1 MSRVRRVLVPLS
13 VTTALLLSGLQVQA
27 FAVPAKPPKPSAA
40 ADLQGWRSQSNQPNP
55 ELNSVL
61 PAGVASN
68 EQAPSPVK
76 RDGRR
81 VKELTAR
88 RTPTSKV
95 FQLAD
100 GRTEAELSSEPVNFQ
115 AADGTLQ
122 PIDTTVKASRAAGF
136 GLANET
142 NSFRSFFGNRADQ
155 LVRFDLDGRGL
166 TLGAPDGSKALS
178 PKVSGD
184 TVTYPDVFGDAD
196 LVYQVG
202 PDQLKES
209 IVLASAPADPT
220 YRFSLKLAGVKA
232 AQQPDGSIVFSPQSG
247 VGRPLFTMPRPFM
260 TDARDDAASPYGKAF
275 SDKVTQTVTQ
285 RGANID
291 ITVRADAGWLN
302 SADRQFPVVIDPTI
316 AVEPAPDQAQD
327 AMVDSGAP
335 TTNYGGITG
344 LYAGT
349 TASAKRRSL
358 LKFDISSVPPGTTV
372 DSAQLKLYF
381 DQSFET
387 NANAVQLEARLGA
400 SAWTESTVNWNS
412 TVNTTL
418 GSLSYNM
425 AYVDDSHTTKTSMVG
440 AWLSGTSALADG
452 GGYKYQND
460 AATGSSFTWMPDV
473 TETGSYDVYA
483 GYLQGADRATNTPY
497 SVLHGGGT
505 SNYTVDQT
513 QGTGNVLK
521 ALGSLPFNV
530 GGGYRITMGDVA
542 GKVTTADTMRL
553 IKRAYDTKDAGESSV
568 WHAFSVRN
576 AVQYWLDGNPN
587 NGLVVK
593 ATDETLGRGGPVYQ
607 ASEYAYNGSDV
618 HRHANRPKLVITY
631 GRPGVTLSTP
641 TTIAATGATLNWSA
655 YADPSTST
663 ADDIVEYQVHRS
675 IFQNFTPTADT
686 LVAPVATGTTTFV
699 DTSAEPTPA
708 DDTSDEGDG
717 YYYQVAVKTK
727 DGGLTPSATQL
738 ARLPKAGQVVK
749 YFQNATDST
758 LSSVQFATN
767 LDKIEG
773 KAWLEV
779 GNNATYGK
787 TRAVVNFGTVSSS
800 IPAGSTILD
809 AKLGLWK
816 AHYEGG
822 AAQLN
827 AHALNQTF
835 TESSTTWQKI
845 NSTTAWTTAGGSFG
859 ASLDYVPSANM
870 GPDPTWHWWQAKTA
884 VQNWVNTPG
893 SEHGF
898 LVKQA
903 TETTTGHGLFL
914 SAEAAEP
921 LLRPLLKVT
930 YLTKTPESAYHAPK
944 TPQRQQP
951 AAQYPVDVTVTNT
964 QAFALKSSDYALS
977 YHWTLPDGTEVTSAA
992 NRLDTALPADL
1003 APGAA
1008 VKVSAQVKS
1017 PVAGDPSNKR
1027 EDFVLEWDLR
1037 NKVTGAW
1044 LSKTTGGV
1052 GTLDQN
1058 AAVEDPTSD
1067 QLGLEKFYQ
1076 YAGKNTGAGSS
1087 AMVNL
1092 ATGNVAFGYNALSN
1106 PSRGAS
1112 TFVRMTYNSLD
1123 TSASSMGFGWS
1134 LSTSTLN
1141 RLGSALDFHPRGQ
1154 KWPTDITLTDGD
1166 GTSHTFALN
1175 KHGTTDETK
1184 WDYDHPKGVHLYLQ
1198 KVADPPDNKTSVNR
1212 AWVLTRPDRTQFFFD
1227 DQGFQSVIKDKNG
1240 NETRFTYEERKS
1252 ANKPVKFLDYITD
1265 AAGRRTLT
1273 LDYFEKGQAYSYIN
1287 DAGVKAAATNLTNP
1301 KIIDQVESITDISGR
1316 KVTFTYS
1323 DKGLM
1328 AEMVDG
1334 AGTTAAKTFKFV
1346 YDATNTNKNTKLVR
1360 ITDPRG
1366 KSTNLSY
1373 FEATTD
1379 PKDKWKLEKLTDR
1392 LGKTTTFGYVPAAG
1406 STVETTVTDATPRAT
1421 KYVTDS
1427 FGRPVQTTN
1436 AKNETTKLSWD
1447 DDHNVTQ
1454 LEEANGARSTWTYD
1468 PKTGF
1473 PLTIKDAEANAN
1485 GTPGTVLSYNV
1496 GGNGFYGELI
1506 RKVSPEGR
1514 TWTFGYDPLGNLTSV
1529 TDPKGNATATAD
1541 DYVTKYTYDPLGQL
1555 KTSTDANNNTTT
1567 YSLYHD
1573 TGYPTKITDPL
1584 TKSTDFTYDVRG
1596 NVLTVTDAKI
1606 KTSTYTYDL
1615 FGRPLTSK
1623 VPKDQQANLYIT
1635 TPAPLYDAN
1644 DNVTQATAPN
1654 GAISTN
1660 AYDDADQLISSK
1672 APKDLTTDP
1681 DRETKYEY
1689 DVVGNL
1695 LRQTEPKGSLTPDT
1709 TDFVTSYSYDP
1720 VYQLLSVTNAQNDK
1734 ISYSYDNVGNVV
1746 TVVDPRKS
1754 KSTDPD
1760 DFTSKS
1766 TYDKAHRPKTATDAL
1781 GKSTSTEYDR
1791 DGNVISTT
1799 DADGNKTLVTLDERG
1814 KAIQVKA
1821 PHTKDASGNVVY
1833 RTTQVE
1839 YDQVG
1844 NQTKVI
1850 SPRGVETTDDPDDF
1864 AQVTV
1869 YDALNRPKEKVSPYD
1884 KDDAR
1889 YNTPDKTVM
1898 TYDEI
1903 GNVTKVSAPASEGQ
1917 TVRND
1922 TSYSYFD
1929 NGWVKSST
1937 DPWDIAATYGYNDL
1951 GQQTARTLTSAG
1963 GSSSRTMAWNFF
1975 PDGKLKSRSDDGVPV
1990 GLDVSLVDNSDT
2002 GDVDVAGT
2010 WALSSSGT
2018 GFQGTNYR
2026 THAAATGSTDKYT
2039 WKLNVPADGKYTV
2052 YVRYP
2057 AVAGAS
2063 TAAPYSVST
2072 GGAPVSKSVNQT
2084 TGAGTWVGL
2093 GQYTFAEETTGS
2105 VSLAP
2110 ATTGTVAADAVK
2122 VVRDNTGEADAEKKD
2137 FTYTYDTN
2145 GNLLQITDTQ
2155 PGAKVSD
2162 YLVSYSGLNQVAK
2175 VEEKKGTALL
2185 KTTTYTYNEN
2195 GAPVTRSFDDAA
2207 NKDDQFS
2214 SYTYDVRDLVDEV
2227 KNGKSST
2234 DTAPKIAG
2242 YTHTARGETDV
2253 ETKANG
2259 NTVDSDYYLDGL
2271 VSSQIEKK
2279 SNGTLVSQHAM
2290 EYSPNGDRIKDT
2302 AKVQNADNHA
2312 AYLENVFAYT
2322 FDPLDRIAKVEKKDA
2337 AGATVLST
2345 ESYTHD
2351 PAGNVVAQT
2360 VAGQSTSYSYDRNRL
2375 LTATTGGSTASY
2387 TYDPFGR
2394 LSQVSAGGK
2403 VIERNTYDGY
2413 DRIIKHR
2420 QLQDDGTT
2428 KTTDTSFDALDRTSS
2443 KVEGTKT
2450 TNYSYL
2456 GLSGEVLSEEVAGQ
2470 VTASYQYS
2478 PWGSRLSQVKFKT
2491 DGTTEDSYYGYNPH
2505 SDVETLTSEG
2515 GDTRSTYG
2523 YTAYGKNDDD
2533 RFTGADKP
2541 EAQNPGKEPYNVY
2554 RFNAKRWDQ
2563 SSESYDMGFRDYS
2576 PGLNRFLTRDAYT
2589 GATADLNLGT
2599 DPWTSNRYAFA
2610 GGNPITGVEIDGHYA
2625 IEKASDRFEPH
2636 ETPTITSPTTTGGST
2651 TPVPNNVGQEINQS
2665 MGLPAGASPQQQAI
2679 MMAQMGINPTI
2690 VGFKLGAEEADR
2702 AGVDEAIE
2710 LFADLSGTTDAADC
2724 AYEHDARAC
2733 GMTGMMLFPFGKLGK
2748 LAKALQA
2755 LKYADEAA
2763 GAHRLIGANRA
2774 HIDPRKLTEYA
2785 LNPNHPVGGNK
2796 ARVFESALGFNRS
2809 NADDLMAQLR
2819 QGVME
2824 NTPIPGNVDK
2834 WGTRFTVDIPVT
2846 GPAGSGVVRTG
2857 WIYTPGSTTPSL
2869 NTLMVR

>member
-13 VTTALLLSGLQVQA
+13 VTVALLASGLQTQA
-27 FAVPAKPPKPSAA
+27 FASSSAA
-40 ADLQGWRSQSNQPNP
+40 GSIAELKGWQSQSAEPEP
-55 ELNSVL
+55 ELNQVL
-61 PAGVASN
+61 PAGVARN
-68 EQAPSPVK
+68 EKPPAFVK
-76 RDGRR
+76 RDDRR
-81 VKELTAR
+81 VKELAGR
-88 RTPTSKV
+88 RTPTGKV

-100 GRTEAELSSEPVNFQ
+100 GRTQSELSSEPVHFQ
-115 AADGTLQ
+115 APDGTLQ
-122 PIDTTVKASRAAGF
+122 PIDTSVKAGKTKDAAF
-136 GLANET
+136 VNAT
-142 NSFRSFFGNRADQ
+142 NSFRSTFGTRADE
-155 LVRFDLDGRGL
+155 LVTFDLGGQGL
-166 TLGAPDGSKALS
+166 TLGTAATKALA
-178 PKVSGD
+178 PTAAGD

-209 IVLASAPADPT
+209 IVLESAPADPT

-232 AQQPDGSIVFSPQSG
+232 VEQSDGSIAFHPRSG

-275 SDKVTQTVTQ
+275 SDNVTQTVTQ
-285 RGANID
+285 RGADID
-291 ITVRADAGWLN
+291 ITVRADAEWLN
-302 SADRQFPVVIDPTI
+302 SADRQYPVVIDPTI

-349 TASAKRRSL
+349 TAAAKRRSL
-358 LKFDISSVPPGTTV
+358 LKFDISSIPAGATV
-372 DSAQLKLYF
+372 DAAQLKLYF

-387 NANAVQLEARLGA
+387 NANAVQLEARQAA

-418 GSLSYNM
+418 GSLAYNM
-425 AYVDDSHTTKTSMVG
+425 SYVDDSHTHNTSMVG
-440 AWLSGTSALADG
+440 AWLPGTSAVADG

-460 AATGSSFTWMPDV
+460 AATGSTFTWMPDI
-473 TETGSYDVYA
+473 TETGYYDVSA
-483 GYLQGADRATNTPY
+483 GYIQGADRATNTPY

-505 SNYTVDQT
+505 ANYTVNQT
-513 QGTGNVLK
+513 LGTGNVLK

-553 IKRAYDTKDAGESSV
+553 IKRAYDTKDANESSV
-568 WHAFSVRN
+568 WHTFSVRSML
-576 AVQYWLDGNPN
+576 QSWLGGSPN
-587 NGLVVK
+587 NGMIVK

-618 HRHANRPKLVITY
+618 HRHANRPKLIVTY
-631 GRPGVTLSTP
+631 GRPGVVVSTP

-675 IFQNFTPTADT
+675 IFQNFNPTADT

-708 DDTSDEGDG
+708 ADTSDEGDG
-717 YYYQVAVKTK
+717 YYYMVAVKTK

-749 YFQNATDST
+749 YFQAAADST
-758 LSSVQFATN
+758 LSSVQYATN
-767 LDKIEG
+767 LDKVEG

-787 TRAVVNFGTVSSS
+787 TRAVVNFGTVTGS
-800 IPAGSTILD
+800 IPAGSTVLD

-822 AAQLN
+822 AAQVN
-827 AHALNQTF
+827 AHALSKTF
-835 TESSTTWQKI
+835 VEAATTWQKA
-845 NSTTAWTTAGGSFG
+845 NSTTSWTTAGGDFG
-859 ASLDYVPSANM
+859 AALDYVPAGNI
-870 GPDPTWHWWQAKTA
+870 GVPDPTWHWWQAKTA
-884 VQNWVNTPG
+884 VQGWVNTPAT
-893 SEHGF
+893 EHGF
-898 LVKQA
+898 LLKQS
-903 TETTTGHGLFL
+903 TETVTGHGLFL

-930 YLTKTPESAYHAPK
+930 YLSKTPENAYHAPK
-944 TPQRQQP
+944 TPQRQTP
-951 AAQYPVDVTVTNT
+951 AAQYPVDVTITNT
-964 QAFALKSSDYALS
+964 QAFALKTSDYALS

-1017 PVAGDPSNKR
+1017 PVAADPSNKR
-1027 EDFVLEWDLR
+1027 EDFVLQWDLR

-1052 GTLDQN
+1052 GTLNQN

-1123 TSASSMGFGWS
+1123 TSASSMGYGWS

-1141 RLGSALDFHPRGQ
+1141 RLGTALDFHPRGQ
-1154 KWPTDITLTDGD
+1154 KWPTTITLTDGD

-1175 KHGTTDETK
+1175 KHGTTDETM

-1198 KVADPPDNKTSVNR
+1198 KIADPPDNKTSVNR
-1212 AWVLTRPDRTQFFFD
+1212 AWMLTRPDRTQFFFD
-1227 DQGFQSVIKDKNG
+1227 DQGFQSVIRDKNG
-1240 NETRFTYEERKS
+1240 NETLFTYEERKS

-1265 AAGRRTLT
+1265 DAGRRTLT

-1287 DAGVKAAATNLTNP
+1287 DAGVKTAATNLTNP

-1334 AGTTAAKTFKFV
+1334 AGSTAAKTFKFV

-1360 ITDPRG
+1360 VTDPRG
-1366 KSTNLSY
+1366 KATNLSY

-1392 LGKTTTFGYVPAAG
+1392 LGKTTTFGYVPGTG
-1406 STVETTVTDATPRAT
+1406 SVETTVTDATPRTT

-1436 AKNETTKLSWD
+1436 AKNETTLLSWD
-1447 DDHNVTQ
+1447 TDHNVTQ
-1454 LEEANGARSTWTYD
+1454 VEEPNGARSTWTYD

-1485 GTPGTVLSYNV
+1485 GTPATVLSYNV

-1541 DYVTKYTYDPLGQL
+1541 DYTTKYAYDTLGQL

-1567 YSLYHD
+1567 YSVYHD
-1573 TGYPTKITDPL
+1573 TGYPTRITDAL
-1584 TKSTDFTYDVRG
+1584 TKSSDFTYDVRG
-1596 NVLTVTDAKI
+1596 NVLAVTDARL
-1606 KTSTYTYDL
+1606 KTSTYTYDV

-1623 VPKDQQANLYIT
+1623 VPKDQSANLFVN
-1635 TPAPLYDAN
+1635 TPAPVYDPN
-1644 DNVTQATAPN
+1644 DNVVQATAPN
-1654 GAISTN
+1654 GAVSTN

-1672 APKDLTTDP
+1672 APKDLATDP

-1695 LRQTEPKGSLTPDT
+1695 LKQTEPKGVLTPET

-1720 VYQLLSVTNAQNDK
+1720 VYQLLSVTNADSDK
-1734 ISYSYDNVGNVV
+1734 ISYEYDNVGNVV

-1754 KSTDPD
+1754 KTTDPA
-1760 DFTSKS
+1760 DFTSKT
-1766 TYDKAHRPKTATDAL
+1766 TYDKAHRPRTATDAA

-1791 DGNVISTT
+1791 DGNVISST
-1799 DADGNKTLVTLDERG
+1799 DADGNKTLLTLDERG
-1814 KAIQVKA
+1814 KTVQAKV
-1821 PHTKDASGNVVY
+1821 PHSKDGAGTVLY

-1850 SPRGVETTDDPDDF
+1850 TPRGVETADDPDDF

-1869 YDALNRPKEKVSPYD
+1869 YDALNRPKEKVAPYD

-1917 TVRND
+1917 AVRND

-1937 DPWDIAATYGYNDL
+1937 DPWDIVATYGYNDL

-1963 GSSSRTMAWNFF
+1963 GSSSRTMSWDFF
-1975 PDGKLKSRSDDGVPV
+1975 PDGKLKSRADDGVPV
-1990 GLDVSLVDNSDT
+1990 GLHVSLVDNSDT

-2010 WALSSSGT
+2010 WATSSAGT
-2018 GFQGTNYR
+2018 GFQGTSYR
-2026 THAAATGSTDKYT
+2026 THAAATGSTDKHT

-2057 AVAGAS
+2057 SVTGAS

-2072 GGAPVSKSVNQT
+2072 GGAPVSKPVNQT
-2084 TGAGTWVGL
+2084 TGAGTWVSL
-2093 GQYTFAEETTGS
+2093 GEFTFAEATTGS

-2110 ATTGTVAADAVK
+2110 ATTGTVSADAVK

-2145 GNLLQITDTQ
+2145 GNLLKITDTQ

-2162 YLVSYSGLNQVAK
+2162 YLVSYNGLNQVAK

-2195 GAPVTRSFDDAA
+2195 GAPVTRTFDDAA

-2214 SYTYDVRDLVDEV
+2214 SYTYDARDLVDQV
-2227 KNGKSST
+2227 KNGKSAT
-2234 DTAPKIAG
+2234 DTSPKIAG
-2242 YTHTARGETDV
+2242 YTYTARGETDV

-2259 NTVDSDYYLDGL
+2259 NTVDFGYYLDGL

-2290 EYSPNGDRIKDT
+2290 EYSANGHRIKDT
-2302 AKVQNADNHA
+2302 AKIQNADNHS

-2322 FDPLDRIAKVEKKDA
+2322 FDPLDRVAKVEKKDA
-2337 AGATVLST
+2337 AGATVQST
-2345 ESYTHD
+2345 ETYTHD
-2351 PAGNVVAQT
+2351 PASNVVAQT
-2360 VAGQSTSYSYDRNRL
+2360 VKGVSTSYSYDRNRL
-2375 LTATTGGSTASY
+2375 LTSTTDGTTASY

-2394 LSQVSAGGK
+2394 LSQVSSAGK

-2420 QLQDDGTT
+2420 QLESDGTT
-2428 KTTDTSFDALDRTSS
+2428 KTTDTSYDALDRTSS

-2450 TNYSYL
+2450 TSYSYL
-2456 GLSGEVLSEEVAGQ
+2456 GLSGEVLSEEVAGEI
-2470 VTASYQYS
+2470 TASYQYS
-2478 PWGSRLSQVKFKT
+2478 PWGSRLSQVKFKP
-2491 DGTTEDSYYGYNPH
+2491 DGTSEDSYYGYNPH
-2505 SDVETLTSEG
+2505 TDVETLTSDA

-2523 YTAYGKNDDD
+2523 YTAYGSNDEE
-2533 RFTGADKP
+2533 RFTGVDKP

-2576 PGLNRFLTRDAYT
+2576 PGLNRFLSRDSYN
-2589 GATADLNLGT
+2589 GALADMSLGL
-2599 DPWTSNRYAFA
+2599 DLWTSNRYAFA
-2610 GGNPITGVEIDGHYA
+2610 GGNPISGIEFDGHCPMAEEGGCDTGAGYDGPIQSSQPPVDDGQVDRTVPPEIDPSTTGYA
-2625 IEKASDRFEPH
+2625 KDPERPYGAEKVPWWTRITGSKEFSELEKAKLVSQGLHLRGLEDAARMLDHWISNTGDHYELDVSRMLTDLPGFKQQVDADVKRLKGNA
-2636 ETPTITSPTTTGGST
+2636 TFTTGWRTARTGSADANWFLALNGFQYRVTGST
-2651 TPVPNNVGQEINQS
+2651 VGSGTGSKTEYWVQVYKRYNWGTETEPRDDVYWPKKS
-2665 MGLPAGASPQQQAI
+2665 LPAI
-2679 MMAQMGINPTI
+2679 
-2690 VGFKLGAEEADR
+2690 
-2702 AGVDEAIE
+2702 
-2710 LFADLSGTTDAADC
+2710 
-2724 AYEHDARAC
+2724 H
-2733 GMTGMMLFPFGKLGK
+2733 
-2748 LAKALQA
+2748 
-2755 LKYADEAA
+2755 
-2763 GAHRLIGANRA
+2763 
-2774 HIDPRKLTEYA
+2774 
-2785 LNPNHPVGGNK
+2785 
-2796 ARVFESALGFNRS
+2796 
-2809 NADDLMAQLR
+2809 LR
-2819 QGVME
+2819 QA
-2824 NTPIPGNVDK
+2824 D
-2834 WGTRFTVDIPVT
+2834 WARLHTVGLARDYDT
-2846 GPAGSGVVRTG
+2846 SGSAFFGG
-2857 WIYTPGSTTPSL
+2857 
-2869 NTLMVR
+2869 

>member
-1 MSRVRRVLVPLS
+1 MSRSRRVL
-13 VTTALLLSGLQVQA
+13 TALCVA
-27 FAVPAKPPKPSAA
+27 FALITPNLPMQASARPARLAA
-40 ADLQGWRSQSNQPNP
+40 AAQAAEVKGWRSQSAQPDP
-55 ELNSVL
+55 ELNAVL
-61 PAGVASN
+61 PAGVARN
-68 EQAPSPVK
+68 EQQPTPVK

-81 VKELTAR
+81 VKELAED

-100 GRTEAELSSEPVNFQ
+100 GRREAELSSEPVHFR
-115 AADGTLQ
+115 ASDGSLQ
-122 PIDTTVKASRAAGF
+122 PIDTTVRSSRAAGF

-142 NSFRSFFGNRADQ
+142 NSFRSYYGNRPDQ
-155 LVRFDLDGRGL
+155 LVRFELDGRAV
-166 TLGAPDGSKALS
+166 TLGTPGTKPLTPTS
-178 PKVSGD
+178 SGD

-209 IVLASAPADPT
+209 IVLESAPADPT
-220 YRFSLKLAGVKA
+220 YHFTLKLSGVKA
-232 AQQPDGSIVFSPQSG
+232 EQQPDGSIAFYRQSG
-247 VGRPLFTMPRPFM
+247 IGGPLFTMPRPFM
-260 TDARDDAASPYGKAF
+260 TDARDDASSPYGKGY
-275 SDKVTQTVTQ
+275 SDQVTQTVTQ
-285 RGANID
+285 HGANID
-291 ITVRADAGWLN
+291 ITVRADAAWLN
-302 SADRQFPVVIDPTI
+302 SSERQYPVVIDPTI
-316 AVEPAPDQAQD
+316 AIEPAPDQAQD
-327 AMVDSGAP
+327 AMVDSGLP

-349 TASAKRRSL
+349 TATAKRRSL
-358 LKFDISSVPPGTTV
+358 LKFDLSSVPAGTKI
-372 DSAQLKLYF
+372 DAAQLKLYF
-381 DQSFET
+381 DQSFQT
-387 NANAVQLEARLGA
+387 NANAVKLEARQVDA
-400 SAWTESTVNWNS
+400 SWSESTVNWNS
-412 TVNTTL
+412 SVNATL
-418 GSLSYNM
+418 GGLGYNL
-425 AYVDDSHTTKTSMVG
+425 AYVDDSYTDSISMAG
-440 AWLSGTSALADG
+440 AWLSGTSSAADG
-452 GGYKYQND
+452 GGYRYQND
-460 AATGSSFTWMPDV
+460 AATGSTFSWWPDI
-473 TETGSYDVYA
+473 TETGDYA
-483 GYLQGADRATNTPY
+483 VSAKYIQGADRATATTYAVVHDGDPSYY
-497 SVLHGGGT
+497 SVNQTAGTGGVYAPLGTHSFTAGGT
-505 SNYTVDQT
+505 
-513 QGTGNVLK
+513 
-521 ALGSLPFNV
+521 
-530 GGGYRITMGDVA
+530 YRVSMADSA
-542 GKVTTADTMRL
+542 GKVTTADSARL
-553 IKRAYDTKDAGESSV
+553 VKYAYDTKDAEQSSV
-568 WHAFSVRN
+568 WHTFSIRSM
-576 AVQYWLDGNPN
+576 VQNWLNGSAN
-587 NGLVVK
+587 NGVMIK

-607 ASEYAYNGSDV
+607 ASEYAYNGSDL

-631 GRPGVTLSTP
+631 GRPGVTLATP

-686 LVAPVATGTTTFV
+686 LVAPVATGTTTYV

-749 YFQNATDST
+749 YFQNSADST
-758 LSSVQFATN
+758 LSSVQYATN

-773 KAWLEV
+773 HAWLEV
-779 GNNATYGK
+779 GNNSTYGK
-787 TRAVVNFGTVSSS
+787 TRAVVAFGNVSSS

-827 AHALNQTF
+827 AHALTRGF
-835 TESSTTWQKI
+835 TEASTTWQKAD
-845 NSTTAWTTAGGSFG
+845 SATAWTMAGGDFG
-859 ASLDYVPSANM
+859 ASLDYVPAGNV
-870 GPDPTWHWWQAKTA
+870 GVPDPTWHWWQAKTA

-893 SEHGF
+893 TERGF

-903 TETTTGHGLFL
+903 TETTTGHALFL

-944 TPQRQQP
+944 TPQRQEP

-1008 VKVSAQVKS
+1008 VKLSAQVKS

-1044 LSKTTGGV
+1044 LSTTAGGV
-1052 GTLDQN
+1052 GTLNQN

-1123 TSASSMGFGWS
+1123 TSASSMGYGWS

-1154 KWPTDITLTDGD
+1154 KWPTDVTLTDGD

-1198 KVADPPDNKTSVNR
+1198 KVSDPPDNKTSVNR

-1227 DQGFQSVIKDKNG
+1227 DQGFQSVIRDKNG
-1240 NETRFTYEERKS
+1240 NETLFTYEERKS

-1265 AAGRRTLT
+1265 AAGRRTLA

-1287 DAGVKAAATNLTNP
+1287 DAGVKTAATNLTNP

-1334 AGTTAAKTFKFV
+1334 AGSTAAKTFKFV

-1373 FEATTD
+1373 FAATTD

-1406 STVETTVTDATPRAT
+1406 STVETTVTDAMPRAT

-1436 AKNETTKLSWD
+1436 AKDETTKLSWD

-1454 LEEANGARSTWTYD
+1454 LEEPNGAKSTWTYD

-1485 GTPGTVLSYNV
+1485 GTPATVLSYNV

-1573 TGYPTKITDPL
+1573 TGYPTKITDAL

-1623 VPKDQQANLYIT
+1623 VPKDQQANLFIN
-1635 TPAPLYDAN
+1635 TPAPVYDAN
-1644 DNVTQATAPN
+1644 DNVIQATAPN
-1654 GAISTN
+1654 GAVSSN

-1695 LRQTEPKGSLTPDT
+1695 IKQTEPKGSLTPDT

-1754 KSTDPD
+1754 KSTDPE

-1791 DGNVISTT
+1791 DGNVVSTT

-1850 SPRGVETTDDPDDF
+1850 TPRGVETTDDPDDF

-2010 WALSSSGT
+2010 WVLSSTGT

-2026 THAAATGSTDKYT
+2026 THAAATGSTDKHT

-2057 AVAGAS
+2057 AVTGAS
-2063 TAAPYSVST
+2063 TAAPYAVST
-2072 GGAPVSKSVNQT
+2072 GGAPVSKPVNQT
-2084 TGAGTWVGL
+2084 TAAGTWVSL
-2093 GQYTFAEETTGS
+2093 GQYTFAEATTGS

-2122 VVRDNTGEADAEKKD
+2122 VVRDNTGETDAEKKD
-2137 FTYTYDTN
+2137 FTYTYDTS

-2162 YLVSYSGLNQVAK
+2162 YLVSYDGLNQVAK

-2185 KTTTYTYNEN
+2185 KTSTYTYNEN

-2207 NKDDQFS
+2207 DKDDQFS
-2214 SYTYDVRDLVDEV
+2214 SYSYDARDLVEQV
-2227 KNGKSST
+2227 KNGKSAADAS
-2234 DTAPKIAG
+2234 PKISG
-2242 YTHTARGETDV
+2242 YTYTSRGETDV

-2259 NTVDSDYYLDGL
+2259 NTVDSDYFLDGL
-2271 VSSQIEKK
+2271 VASQIEKK

-2290 EYSPNGDRIKDT
+2290 EYSPNGDRIEDT
-2302 AKVQNADNHA
+2302 AKVQNADDHA

-2322 FDPLDRIAKVEKKDA
+2322 FDPLDRIAKVEKKDS
-2337 AGATVLST
+2337 AGTTVLST

-2428 KTTDTSFDALDRTSS
+2428 KTTDTTFDALDRTSS

-2456 GLSGEVLSEEVAGQ
+2456 GLSGEVLSEEVAGEL
-2470 VTASYQYS
+2470 TASYQYS
-2478 PWGSRLSQVKFKT
+2478 PWGSRLSQVKFKA
-2491 DGTTEDSYYGYNPH
+2491 DGTSEDSYYGYNPH
-2505 SDVETLTSEG
+2505 SDVETLTSDA

-2533 RFTGADKP
+2533 RLTGVDKP
-2541 EAQNPGKEPYNVY
+2541 EAQNPGKDPYNVY

-2576 PGLNRFLTRDAYT
+2576 PGLNRFLTRDAYN
-2589 GATADLNLGT
+2589 GALADLNLGT

-2610 GGNPITGVEIDGHYA
+2610 GGNPITGVELDGHIALDESGQQMTTRPPTPLDHEGAVGLTNTTPTPPVTYTYTPETDPVA
-2625 IEKASDRFEPH
+2625 RPNPDRFFEMAGCN
-2636 ETPTITSPTTTGGST
+2636 GGPSCVLPEGFVGKYGPYRHPGSAWEILDLLMFV
-2651 TPVPNNVGQEINQS
+2651 PVPGA
-2665 MGLPAGASPQQQAI
+2665 AGASR
-2679 MMAQMGINPTI
+2679 
-2690 VGFKLGAEEADR
+2690 VGRGVVAAVDAWRASRATNVALGAKLGEDLATAQLANPLIDSLRATGKLPTNYVTKAQAAAAGWTKGKALGNYVPGGQLGGDVFKDPAAIGLPTAPGRTWYEADI
-2702 AGVDEAIE
+2702 G
-2710 LFADLSGTTDAADC
+2710 LSNSMG
-2724 AYEHDARAC
+2724 R
-2733 GMTGMMLFPFGKLGK
+2733 
-2748 LAKALQA
+2748 
-2755 LKYADEAA
+2755 
-2763 GAHRLIGANRA
+2763 
-2774 HIDPRKLTEYA
+2774 
-2785 LNPNHPVGGNK
+2785 NK
-2796 ARVFESALGFNRS
+2796 
-2809 NADDLMAQLR
+2809 Q
-2819 QGVME
+2819 
-2824 NTPIPGNVDK
+2824 P
-2834 WGTRFTVDIPVT
+2834 GTRLLYSNDRLAYVT
-2846 GPAGSGVVRTG
+2846 PDHYERLYQLPG
-2857 WIYTPGSTTPSL
+2857 W
-2869 NTLMVR
+2869 

>member
-1 MSRVRRVLVPLS
+1 MSRVRRVLVPVS
-13 VTTALLLSGLQVQA
+13 VTVALLVSGLQTQA
-27 FAVPAKPPKPSAA
+27 FADSAKSSAPPAA
-40 ADLQGWRSQSNQPNP
+40 ADLKGWRSQSGQPDP
-55 ELNSVL
+55 ELNNVL
-61 PAGVASN
+61 PAGVAGN
-68 EQAPSPVK
+68 EKIPAPIK

-81 VKELTAR
+81 VKELAAR

-115 AADGTLQ
+115 AADGTLE
-122 PIDTTVKASRAAGF
+122 PIDTTVKASRVAGF
-136 GLANET
+136 SLANET
-142 NSFRSFFGNRADQ
+142 NSFRSFFGTKADG
-155 LVRFDLDGRGL
+155 LVRFDLGGRGL
-166 TLGAPDGSKALS
+166 TLGAQTTKALK
-178 PKVSGD
+178 PTAAGD

-209 IVLASAPADPT
+209 IVLESASADPT
-220 YRFSLKLAGVKA
+220 YHFSLKLAGVKA
-232 AQQPDGSIVFSPQSG
+232 VPQADGSISFLPQSG
-247 VGRPLFTMPRPFM
+247 VGRPVFTMPRPFM
-260 TDARDDAASPYGKAF
+260 TDARDDATSPYGKAF
-275 SDKVTQTVTQ
+275 SDSVTQTVTQ
-285 RGANID
+285 RGADID
-291 ITVRADAGWLN
+291 ITVRADAAWL
-302 SADRQFPVVIDPTI
+302 AAPERQFPVVIDPTI
-316 AVEPAPDQAQD
+316 AIEPAPDQAQD

-358 LKFDISSVPPGTTV
+358 LKFDISSIPAGTAV

-387 NANAVQLEARLGA
+387 NANAVQLEARQVA

-412 TVNTTL
+412 TANTTL
-418 GSLSYNM
+418 GSLAYNM
-425 AYVDDSHTTKTSMVG
+425 SYVDDSYTSKTSMVG
-440 AWLSGTSALADG
+440 AWVQQAFPAADG

-460 AATGSSFTWMPDV
+460 AATGSSFSWYPDI
-473 TETGSYDVYA
+473 TETGNYEVSA
-483 GYLQGADRATNTPY
+483 GYIAGSNRATNTPY
-497 SVLHGGGT
+497 SVVHGGGT
-505 SNYTVDQT
+505 TAYLLDQT
-513 QGTGNVLK
+513 VGTDNVVKPL
-521 ALGSLPFNV
+521 ATLPFTA
-530 GGGYRITMGDVA
+530 GGSYRASVGDVA
-542 GKVTTADTMRL
+542 NKVTTADTMRF
-553 IKRAYDTKDAGESSV
+553 IKRAYDTKDAGETSV
-568 WHAFSVRN
+568 WHTFSVRSML
-576 AVQYWLDGNPN
+576 QSWLGGAPN
-587 NGLVVK
+587 NGMIVK

-618 HRHANRPKLVITY
+618 HRHANRPKLIVTY
-631 GRPGVTLSTP
+631 GRPGVTVSTP

-675 IFQNFTPTADT
+675 IFQNFTPTPDT
-686 LVAPVATGTTTFV
+686 LVSPVATGTTTFT

-717 YYYQVAVKTK
+717 YYYMVAVKTK

-749 YFQNATDST
+749 YFQNSADST

-767 LDKIEG
+767 LDKVEG
-773 KAWLEV
+773 NAWLEV
-779 GNNATYGK
+779 GNNSTYGK
-787 TRAVVNFGTVSSS
+787 TRAVVNFGNVASS

-816 AHYEGG
+816 AHYEGTG
-822 AAQLN
+822 AQLN
-827 AHALNQTF
+827 GHALTRTF
-835 TESSTTWQKI
+835 TEASTTWQKAD
-845 NSTTAWTTAGGSFG
+845 SATSWTTAGGDFG
-859 ASLDYVPSANM
+859 ASLDFVPAANM

-884 VQNWVNTPG
+884 VQGWVNTPG
-893 SEHGF
+893 TERGF
-898 LVKQA
+898 VVKQA
-903 TETTTGHGLFL
+903 TETTTGHALFL

-930 YLTKTPESAYHAPK
+930 YLTKTPESAYHAPQ
-944 TPQRQQP
+944 TPQRQTP
-951 AAQYPVDVTVTNT
+951 GAQYPVDVTITNT
-964 QAFALKSSDYALS
+964 QAFALKTSDYALS
-977 YHWTLPDGTEVTSAA
+977 YHWTLPDGTEVTSSA

-1017 PVAGDPSNKR
+1017 PVAGDPSNRR
-1027 EDFVLEWDLR
+1027 EDFVLQWDLR
-1037 NKVTGAW
+1037 NKTTGAW

-1092 ATGNVAFGYNALSN
+1092 ATGNVAFGYNALTN

-1123 TSASSMGFGWS
+1123 TSASSMGYGWS

-1198 KVADPPDNKTSVNR
+1198 KLADPPDKKTSVNR

-1227 DQGFQSVIKDKNG
+1227 DQGFQSVLRDKNG
-1240 NETRFTYEERKS
+1240 NEMLFTYEERKS

-1287 DAGVKAAATNLTNP
+1287 DAGVKTAGTNLTNP
-1301 KIIDQVESITDISGR
+1301 KIIDQVESVTDISGR

-1328 AEMVDG
+1328 AELVDG
-1334 AGTTAAKTFKFV
+1334 AGAAAAKTFKFV

-1373 FEATTD
+1373 FAATTD

-1392 LGKTTTFGYVPAAG
+1392 LGKTTTFGYVPGTG
-1406 STVETTVTDATPRAT
+1406 SVETTVTDATPRTT
-1421 KYVTDS
+1421 KYVTDG

-1454 LEEANGARSTWTYD
+1454 LEEPNGARSTWTYD

-1473 PLTIKDAEANAN
+1473 PLTVKDAEANAN

-1529 TDPKGNATATAD
+1529 TDPKGNATATAG
-1541 DYVTKYTYDPLGQL
+1541 DYTTKYTYDLLGQL
-1555 KTSTDANNNTTT
+1555 KTSIDANNNTTT

-1573 TGYPTKITDPL
+1573 TGYPTRITDAL
-1584 TKSTDFTYDVRG
+1584 SKSSDVSYDVRG
-1596 NVLTVTDAKI
+1596 NVLTTTDAKL

-1623 VPKDQQANLYIT
+1623 VPKDQAANLYIT
-1635 TPAPLYDAN
+1635 TPAPVYDAN

-1654 GAISTN
+1654 GAVSTN
-1660 AYDDADQLISSK
+1660 AYDDADQLVSSK
-1672 APKDLTTDP
+1672 APKDLATDP

-1695 LRQTEPKGSLTPDT
+1695 LRQTEPKGALTPDPA
-1709 TDFVTSYSYDP
+1709 DFVTSYEYDP

-1734 ISYSYDNVGNVV
+1734 ISYEYDNVGNVV

-1754 KSTDPD
+1754 KSTDPAD
-1760 DFTSKS
+1760 YTSKS
-1766 TYDKAHRPKTATDAL
+1766 TYDKAHRPKTATDAA
-1781 GKSTSTEYDR
+1781 GKTTSQEYDR

-1814 KAIQVKA
+1814 KTVQVKV
-1821 PHTKDASGNVVY
+1821 PHSKDAGGVVTY

-1898 TYDEI
+1898 TYDEV

-1922 TSYSYFD
+1922 TSYDYFD

-1937 DPWDIAATYGYNDL
+1937 DPWDIVAAYGYNEL

-2026 THAAATGSTDKYT
+2026 THAAATGSTDKHT

-2057 AVAGAS
+2057 SVAGAS

-2072 GGAPVSKSVNQT
+2072 GGAPVSKPVNQT
-2084 TGAGTWVGL
+2084 TGAGTWVSL
-2093 GQYTFAEETTGS
+2093 GQFTFAEATTGS
-2105 VSLAP
+2105 VSLTP
-2110 ATTGTVAADAVK
+2110 AATGTVVADAVK
-2122 VVRDNTGEADAEKKD
+2122 VVRDNTGETDAEKKD
-2137 FTYTYDTN
+2137 FTYSYDTN

-2162 YLVSYSGLNQVAK
+2162 YLVSYNGLNQVAK
-2175 VEEKKGTALL
+2175 VEEKKAAALL

-2195 GAPVTRSFDDAA
+2195 GAPVTRGYDDAA
-2207 NKDDQFS
+2207 DKDDQFS
-2214 SYTYDVRDLVDEV
+2214 SYSYDVRDLVEQV
-2227 KNGKSST
+2227 KNGKSAS
-2234 DTAPKIAG
+2234 DPAPKISG
-2242 YTHTARGETDV
+2242 YTYTSRGEADV

-2271 VSSQIEKK
+2271 VASQLEKK

-2302 AKVQNADNHA
+2302 AKVQNADDHA
-2312 AYLENVFAYT
+2312 AYLDNVFAYT

-2337 AGATVLST
+2337 AGATVQST

-2360 VAGQSTSYSYDRNRL
+2360 VKNVSTNYTYDRNRL
-2375 LTATTGGSTASY
+2375 LTTTTAGATASY

-2394 LSQVSAGGK
+2394 LSQVSSAGA

-2413 DRIIKHR
+2413 DHIVKHR
-2420 QLQDDGTT
+2420 QLQEDGST
-2428 KTTDTSFDALDRTSS
+2428 KTTNTTFDALDRTSS

-2470 VTASYQYS
+2470 LTASYQYS
-2478 PWGSRLSQVKFKT
+2478 PWGSRLSQVKFKA
-2491 DGTTEDSYYGYNPH
+2491 DGSTEDSYYGYNPH
-2505 SDVETLTSEG
+2505 SDVETLTTDA

-2533 RFTGADKP
+2533 RFTGVDKP
-2541 EAQNPGKEPYNVY
+2541 EAQNPGKDPYNVY

-2563 SSESYDMGFRDYS
+2563 SSESYDMGFRNYS
-2576 PGLNRFLTRDAYT
+2576 PGLNRFLTRDAYN
-2589 GATADLNLGT
+2589 GALADLNLGT

-2610 GGNPITGVEIDGHYA
+2610 GGNPISGVEVDGHYA
-2625 IEKASDRFEPH
+2625 IDEYGKRVSQ
-2636 ETPTITSPTTTGGST
+2636 ETPTLVQPNPPDAPGTSIDLVPGVFASRLAAQEAEAAAARAAAAARLGTGARLLGIFRAILSLGGDSVQNEMLEVDRDSQERSCRDLMTSNGTSIYYYPTQGSYGPNGEGRATGAVACLNGALPKSFRDET
-2651 TPVPNNVGQEINQS
+2651 ARYTPPGYDSDTMHRGHLIANQFGGDNRKPENIIPQYSGRNMSDMRKVENNIARRLVAGQTIYYGVFPVYDPYSRDPAVPKGVQIYWRSSNGESGDPYVPNY
-2665 MGLPAGASPQQQAI
+2665 P
-2679 MMAQMGINPTI
+2679 
-2690 VGFKLGAEEADR
+2690 
-2702 AGVDEAIE
+2702 
-2710 LFADLSGTTDAADC
+2710 
-2724 AYEHDARAC
+2724 
-2733 GMTGMMLFPFGKLGK
+2733 
-2748 LAKALQA
+2748 
-2755 LKYADEAA
+2755 
-2763 GAHRLIGANRA
+2763 
-2774 HIDPRKLTEYA
+2774 
-2785 LNPNHPVGGNK
+2785 
-2796 ARVFESALGFNRS
+2796 
-2809 NADDLMAQLR
+2809 
-2819 QGVME
+2819 
-2824 NTPIPGNVDK
+2824 
-2834 WGTRFTVDIPVT
+2834 
-2846 GPAGSGVVRTG
+2846 
-2857 WIYTPGSTTPSL
+2857 
-2869 NTLMVR
+2869 

>member
-1 MSRVRRVLVPLS
+1 MSRSRVLTALSVATALVVPILPIQAS
-13 VTTALLLSGLQVQA
+13 ARPAQVTTAAQ
-27 FAVPAKPPKPSAA
+27 A
-40 ADLQGWRSQSNQPNP
+40 ADLQGWRSQSQQPDP
-55 ELNSVL
+55 ELNAVL
-61 PAGVASN
+61 PAGVPRA
-68 EQAPSPVK
+68 EQTPSPVK

-81 VKELTAR
+81 VKELAGL
-88 RTPTSKV
+88 RTPTNKV
-95 FQLAD
+95 FELAD
-100 GRTEAELSSEPVNFQ
+100 GRREVELSTEPVHFR
-115 AADGTLQ
+115 ASDGSLQ
-122 PIDTTVKASRAAGF
+122 PIDTTVRASKATGF

-142 NSFRSFFGNRADQ
+142 NSFRSYFGNRPDQ
-155 LVRFDLDGRGL
+155 LVRFELDGRGL
-166 TLGAPDGSKALS
+166 TLGTPST
-178 PKVSGD
+178 KVLTPVSAGD

-209 IVLASAPADPT
+209 IVLESAPADPT
-220 YRFSLKLAGVKA
+220 YTFSLKLAGVKA
-232 AQQPDGSIVFSPQSG
+232 EQQPDGSIAFYRQSG
-247 VGRPLFTMPRPFM
+247 LGRPLFTMPRPFM
-260 TDARDDAASPYGKAF
+260 TDARDDASSPYGKAF
-275 SDKVTQTVTQ
+275 SEQVTQTVTQ

-291 ITVRADAGWLN
+291 ITVRADAAWL
-302 SADRQFPVVIDPTI
+302 SSPDRQYPVVIDPTI
-316 AVEPAPDQAQD
+316 AIEPAPDQAQD
-327 AMVDSGAP
+327 AMVDSGDP
-335 TTNYGGITG
+335 TNNYGGITG

-358 LKFDISSVPPGTTV
+358 LKFDISSLPAGTTV

-381 DQSFET
+381 DQTFHT
-387 NANAVQLEARLGA
+387 NTNAVQLEARLGA

-412 TVNTTL
+412 SVNTTL
-418 GSLSYNM
+418 GSLGYNM
-425 AYVDDSHTTKTSMVG
+425 SYVDDSYTSKTSMVG
-440 AWLSGTSALADG
+440 AWLAGTSAVADG

-473 TETGSYDVYA
+473 TETGYYDVYA
-483 GYLQGADRATNTPY
+483 GYIQGSDRATNTPY

-505 SNYTVDQT
+505 ANYTVDQT
-513 QGTGNVLK
+513 QGSGNVLK
-521 ALGSLPFNV
+521 ALGSLPFNL

-542 GKVTTADTMRL
+542 GKVTTADTLRI

-568 WHAFSVRN
+568 WHTFSVRN
-576 AVQYWLDGNPN
+576 MVQFWLDGSPN
-587 NGLVVK
+587 NGIVVK

-618 HRHANRPKLVITY
+618 HRHANRPKLVVTY
-631 GRPGVTLSTP
+631 GRPGVTVSTP
-641 TTIAATGATLNWSA
+641 TTISATGATLSWSA

-675 IFQNFTPTADT
+675 IYQNFTPTADT
-686 LVAPVATGTTTFV
+686 LVSPVSTGTTTYA

-717 YYYQVAVKTK
+717 YYYMVAVKTR

-749 YFQNATDST
+749 YFQASADST
-758 LSSVQFATN
+758 LSSVQYATN
-767 LDKIEG
+767 LDRIEG
-773 KAWLEV
+773 EAWLEV
-779 GNNATYGK
+779 GNNTTYGK
-787 TRAVVNFGTVSSS
+787 TRAVVNFGTVTSG

-809 AKLGLWK
+809 AKFGLWK

-822 AAQLN
+822 PAQLN
-827 AHALNQTF
+827 AHALSKTF
-835 TESSTTWQKI
+835 VESSTTWQKASS
-845 NSTTAWTTAGGSFG
+845 STNWTTAGGDFG
-859 ASLDYVPSANM
+859 AQLDYVPAANM
-870 GPDPTWHWWQAKTA
+870 GPDPTWHWWQAKSA
-884 VQNWVNTPG
+884 VQGWVNTAG

-898 LVKQA
+898 LIKQA

-921 LLRPLLKVT
+921 LLRPILKVT

-944 TPQRQQP
+944 TPQRQSP
-951 AAQYPVDVTVTNT
+951 AAQYPVDVTITNT

-992 NRLDTALPADL
+992 NRLDTALPTDL
-1003 APGAA
+1003 APGAVA
-1008 VKVSAQVKS
+1008 KVTAQVKS
-1017 PVAGDPSNKR
+1017 PVAADPSNKR
-1027 EDFVLEWDLR
+1027 EDFVLRWDLR
-1037 NKVTGAW
+1037 HKTTGAW
-1044 LSKTTGGV
+1044 LSQTAGGV
-1052 GTLDQN
+1052 GALDQH

-1076 YAGKNTGAGSS
+1076 YAGKNTGGGSS

-1092 ATGNVAFGYNALSN
+1092 ATGNVAFSYNALSN

-1123 TSASSMGFGWS
+1123 TSASAMGYGWS

-1154 KWPTDITLTDGD
+1154 KWPTEITLTDGD

-1227 DQGFQSVIKDKNG
+1227 DQGFQSVIRDKNG
-1240 NETRFTYEERKS
+1240 NETVFTYEERKS

-1265 AAGRRTLT
+1265 AASRRTLT

-1287 DAGVKAAATNLTNP
+1287 DAGVKTAATNLTNP

-1316 KVTFTYS
+1316 KVTFTYT

-1328 AEMVDG
+1328 AELVDG
-1334 AGTTAAKTFKFV
+1334 AGTSLAKTFKFV

-1373 FEATTD
+1373 FAATTD

-1392 LGKTTTFGYVPAAG
+1392 LGKTTTFGYVPVTVPGA
-1406 STVETTVTDATPRAT
+1406 TVETTVTDATPRAT
-1421 KYVTDS
+1421 KYLTDS

-1436 AKNETTKLSWD
+1436 AKNEVTKLSWD

-1454 LEEANGARSTWTYD
+1454 LEEPNGAKSTWTYD

-1485 GTPGTVLSYNV
+1485 GTPATVLSYNV

-1506 RKVSPEGR
+1506 RKTSPEGR
-1514 TWTFGYDPLGNLTSV
+1514 VWTFGYDPLGNLTSV

-1541 DYVTKYTYDPLGQL
+1541 DYTTKYAYDALGQL
-1555 KTSTDANNNTTT
+1555 KTSTDANNNTTS

-1573 TGYPTKITDPL
+1573 TGYPQRITDAL
-1584 TKSTDFTYDVRG
+1584 TRWTDFGYDVRG
-1596 NVLTVTDAKI
+1596 NVLAVTDAKL
-1606 KTSTYTYDL
+1606 KTSSYTYDL
-1615 FGRPLTSK
+1615 FGRPMTTK
-1623 VPKDQQANLYIT
+1623 VPKDEAANLYIN
-1635 TPAPLYDAN
+1635 TPAPVYDAN
-1644 DNVTQATAPN
+1644 DNATQATAPN
-1654 GAISTN
+1654 GAVTTN

-1672 APKDLTTDP
+1672 APKDVATGP
-1681 DRETKYEY
+1681 ERETKYEY

-1695 LRQTEPKGSLTPDT
+1695 LKQTEPKGSSTPET
-1709 TDFVTSYSYDP
+1709 TDFVTTYTYDP
-1720 VYQLLSVTNAQNDK
+1720 IYQLLSVDNAQNDK
-1734 ISYSYDNVGNVV
+1734 ISYEYDNVGNVV

-1754 KSTDPD
+1754 KTTDPA
-1760 DFTSKS
+1760 DFTTKT
-1766 TYDKAHRPKTATDAL
+1766 TYDKAHRPKVSTDAA
-1781 GKSTSTEYDR
+1781 GKTTSQEYDR
-1791 DGNVISTT
+1791 DGNVIGTT
-1799 DADGNKTLVTLDERG
+1799 DADGNKTLITLDERG
-1814 KAIQVKA
+1814 KTVQVKV
-1821 PHTKDASGNVVY
+1821 PHSKDAGGAVTY

-1869 YDALNRPKEKVSPYD
+1869 YDALNRPAEQIAPYD

-1898 TYDEI
+1898 TYDQV

-1917 TVRND
+1917 TTRND
-1922 TSYSYFD
+1922 TSYTYFD

-1937 DPWDIAATYGYNDL
+1937 DPWEIAATYGYNDL

-1963 GSSSRTMAWNFF
+1963 GSSSRTMTWDFF

-1990 GLDVSLVDNSDT
+1990 GLHVSLVDNSDT
-2002 GDVDVAGT
+2002 GDVEATGT
-2010 WALSSSGT
+2010 WATATTGT

-2026 THAAATGSTDKYT
+2026 THAAATGSTDKHT

-2063 TAAPYSVST
+2063 TAAPYAVST
-2072 GGAPVSKSVNQT
+2072 GSTPVAKPVNQT
-2084 TGAGTWVGL
+2084 TGAGTWVSL
-2093 GQYTFAEETTGS
+2093 GEFTFAEATTGS
-2105 VSLAP
+2105 VTLAP
-2110 ATTGTVAADAVK
+2110 ATTGTVVADAVK
-2122 VVRDNTGEADAEKKD
+2122 LVRDNTGEADTEKKD
-2137 FTYTYDTN
+2137 FTYTYDAN
-2145 GNLLQITDTQ
+2145 GNLLQIADTQ

-2162 YLVSYSGLNQVAK
+2162 YVVTYNGLNQVAK
-2175 VEEKKGTALL
+2175 VEEKKGSTLL

-2195 GAPVTRSFDDAA
+2195 GAPVTRTFDDVTDK
-2207 NKDDQFS
+2207 NDQYS
-2214 SYTYDVRDLVDEV
+2214 SYSYDIRDLVEQV
-2227 KNGKSST
+2227 KNAKTAS
-2234 DTAPKIAG
+2234 DPAPKIAS
-2242 YTHTARGETDV
+2242 YTYTARGQTDV

-2259 NTVDSDYYLDGL
+2259 NTVDSEYYLDGL
-2271 VSSQIEKK
+2271 VSSQVEKK

-2290 EYSPNGDRIKDT
+2290 EYSPNGHRIKDT
-2302 AKVQNADNHA
+2302 AKVQNADNHS
-2312 AYLENVFAYT
+2312 AYLEDVYAYT
-2322 FDPLDRIAKVEKKDA
+2322 FDPLDRVAMVEKKDA
-2337 AGATVLST
+2337 GGSNVVSS

-2351 PAGNVVAQT
+2351 AAGNVISQVVKDVPT
-2360 VAGQSTSYSYDRNRL
+2360 TFSYDRNRL
-2375 LTATTGGSTASY
+2375 LTATSSGSTASY

-2394 LSQVSAGGK
+2394 LTQVSSAGK

-2413 DRIIKHR
+2413 DRVVKHR
-2420 QLQDDGTT
+2420 QLQDDGST
-2428 KTTDTSFDALDRTSS
+2428 KTTETSFDALDRTSA
-2443 KVEGTKT
+2443 KVEGSKT
-2450 TNYSYL
+2450 TEYTYL

-2478 PWGSRLSQVKFKT
+2478 PWGSRLSQVKFKA
-2491 DGTTEDSYYGYNPH
+2491 DGSSEDSYYGYNPH
-2505 SDVETLTSEG
+2505 TDVETLTTET

-2533 RFTGADKP
+2533 RFTGVDKP

-2554 RFNAKRWDQ
+2554 RYNAKRWDQ
-2563 SSESYDMGFRDYS
+2563 SSSSYDMGFRNYS
-2576 PGLNRFLTRDAYT
+2576 PNLNRFLTRDAYN
-2589 GATADLNLGT
+2589 GALGDLGLGT
-2599 DPWTSNRYAFA
+2599 DPWNANRYAFA
-2610 GGNPITGVEIDGHYA
+2610 GGNPISRIELDGHINAAETDGGGGATTTTTSSSSCPPPRLTCGDDTTINFLPVPPKTITIPPGRTPILYPP
-2625 IEKASDRFEPH
+2625 KAPPVGPAVIRGASRALGWISLIMMTSGDSVQNQLLHVDKDKQRDRCMNAAGNHNEIFYHELDRNKRATGAEACLRGGPVADEYLDDEPRFEPPGYIGGNVMH
-2636 ETPTITSPTTTGGST
+2636 KSHLIARRFGGSNEA
-2651 TPVPNNVGQEINQS
+2651 PENIVALYRRANLSGMKIFENKVAAEVN
-2665 MGLPAGASPQQQAI
+2665 AGASVYYLVRPEYSAYSKDPRVPI
-2679 MMAQMGINPTI
+2679 GVSMYYWSSSGAHHEDFVPNPT
-2690 VGFKLGAEEADR
+2690 
-2702 AGVDEAIE
+2702 
-2710 LFADLSGTTDAADC
+2710 
-2724 AYEHDARAC
+2724 
-2733 GMTGMMLFPFGKLGK
+2733 P
-2748 LAKALQA
+2748 
-2755 LKYADEAA
+2755 
-2763 GAHRLIGANRA
+2763 
-2774 HIDPRKLTEYA
+2774 
-2785 LNPNHPVGGNK
+2785 
-2796 ARVFESALGFNRS
+2796 
-2809 NADDLMAQLR
+2809 
-2819 QGVME
+2819 
-2824 NTPIPGNVDK
+2824 
-2834 WGTRFTVDIPVT
+2834 
-2846 GPAGSGVVRTG
+2846 
-2857 WIYTPGSTTPSL
+2857 
-2869 NTLMVR
+2869 

>member
-13 VTTALLLSGLQVQA
+13 VTVALLVSGLQTQA
-27 FAVPAKPPKPSAA
+27 LAAPSSVTAPSAA
-40 ADLQGWRSQSNQPNP
+40 GELRGWQSQSGQPEP
-55 ELNSVL
+55 ELNAVL
-61 PAGVASN
+61 PAGVARN
-68 EQAPSPVK
+68 EQAPTPVK

-81 VKELTAR
+81 VQELAAR

-100 GRTEAELSSEPVNFQ
+100 GRTEAELSSEPIHFL
-115 AADGTLQ
+115 APDGTLQ
-122 PIDTTVKASRAAGF
+122 PIDTTVKASRTAGF
-136 GLANET
+136 TFANET
-142 NSFRSFFGNRADQ
+142 NSYRSFFGSRADQ
-155 LVRFDLDGRGL
+155 LVKFELEGRGL
-166 TLGAPDGSKALS
+166 TLGTAATKALT
-178 PKVSGD
+178 PTTSGD
-184 TVTYPDVFGDAD
+184 TVTYRDVFGDAD

-220 YRFSLKLAGVKA
+220 YHFTLKLAGVKA
-232 AQQPDGSIVFSPQSG
+232 EQQPDGSIAFYRQSG
-247 VGRPLFTMPRPFM
+247 IGRPLFTMPRPFM

-275 SDKVTQTVTQ
+275 SDQVTQTITQ

-291 ITVRADAGWLN
+291 IAVRADAAWLK
-302 SADRQFPVVIDPTI
+302 SADRQYPVVIDPTI

-358 LKFDISSVPPGTTV
+358 LKFDISSLPAGTQV

-418 GSLSYNM
+418 GSLGYNM
-425 AYVDDSHTTKTSMVG
+425 SYVDDSYTSKTSMVG
-440 AWLSGTSALADG
+440 AWSQGTTAVADG

-460 AATGSSFTWMPDV
+460 AATGSTFSWLPDV
-473 TETGSYDVYA
+473 TETGYYDVYA
-483 GYLQGADRATNTPY
+483 GYIQGADRATNTPY
-497 SVLHGGGT
+497 SVLNGGGT
-505 SNYTVDQT
+505 ASYTVDQT

-521 ALGSLPFNV
+521 ALGSLPFNL
-530 GGGYRITMGDVA
+530 GGSYRISMGDVA

-553 IKRAYDTKDAGESSV
+553 IKRAYDTKDADESSV
-568 WHAFSVRN
+568 WHTFSVRN
-576 AVQYWLDGNPN
+576 MVQYWLDGSPN
-587 NGLVVK
+587 NGIVVK

-618 HRHANRPKLVITY
+618 HRHANRPKLVVTY
-631 GRPGVTLSTP
+631 GRPGVTVSTP

-675 IFQNFTPTADT
+675 MFQNFTPTADT
-686 LVAPVATGTTTFV
+686 LVSPVATGTTTYV

-717 YYYQVAVKTK
+717 YYYMVAVKTK

-749 YFQNATDST
+749 YFQNAADST
-758 LSSVQFATN
+758 LSSVQYATN
-767 LDKIEG
+767 LDQIEG

-787 TRAVVNFGTVSSS
+787 TRAVVNFGTVSTS

-822 AAQLN
+822 AAQLD
-827 AHALNQTF
+827 AHALTKTF
-835 TESSTTWQKI
+835 VEASTTWQKA
-845 NSTTAWTTAGGSFG
+845 NSTTSWTTAGGDFG
-859 ASLDYVPSANM
+859 AALDYVPAGNA
-870 GPDPTWHWWQAKTA
+870 GVPDPTWHWWQAKA
-884 VQNWVNTPG
+884 VVQSWVNTPG
-893 SEHGF
+893 AEHGF
-898 LVKQA
+898 LLKQA
-903 TETTTGHGLFL
+903 TEGTTGHALFL

-930 YLTKTPESAYHAPK
+930 YLEKTPESAYHAPK
-944 TPQRQQP
+944 TPQRQSP
-951 AAQYPVDVTVTNT
+951 GAQYPVDVTITNT

-977 YHWTLPDGTEVTSAA
+977 YHWTLPDGTEVTSAD
-992 NRLDTALPADL
+992 NRLDTALPSDL

-1017 PVAGDPSNKR
+1017 PVAADPSNKR

-1123 TSASSMGFGWS
+1123 TSASSMGYGWS
-1134 LSTSTLN
+1134 LSAATLN

-1184 WDYDHPKGVHLYLQ
+1184 WDYDHPLGVHLYLQ
-1198 KVADPPDNKTSVNR
+1198 KIADPPDNKTSVNR

-1227 DQGFQSVIKDKNG
+1227 DQGFQSVTRDKNG
-1240 NETRFTYEERKS
+1240 NETLFTYEERKS

-1287 DAGVKAAATNLTNP
+1287 DAGVKTAATNLTNP

-1334 AGTTAAKTFKFV
+1334 AGSTAAKTFKFG

-1373 FEATTD
+1373 FAATTD

-1406 STVETTVTDATPRAT
+1406 STVQTTVTDATPQAT

-1436 AKNETTKLSWD
+1436 AKNEITKLSWD
-1447 DDHNVTQ
+1447 TDHNVTQ
-1454 LEEANGARSTWTYD
+1454 LEEPNGAKSTWTYD

-1485 GTPGTVLSYNV
+1485 GTPATVLSYNV
-1496 GGNGFYGELI
+1496 GGNGFYGELS

-1529 TDPKGNATATAD
+1529 TDPKGNATATAG
-1541 DYVTKYTYDPLGQL
+1541 DYTTKYAYDTLGQL
-1555 KTSTDANNNTTT
+1555 KTSTDADNNATN
-1567 YSLYHD
+1567 YSLYDD
-1573 TGYPTKITDPL
+1573 TGYPKRITDAL
-1584 TKSTDFTYDVRG
+1584 TKSTDFAYDVRG
-1596 NVLTVTDAKI
+1596 NVLTVTDAKL
-1606 KTSTYTYDL
+1606 KTSTYSYDV
-1615 FGRPLTSK
+1615 FGRPLTTK
-1623 VPKDQQANLYIT
+1623 VPKDQGANLYIS
-1635 TPAPLYDAN
+1635 TPAPVYDAN

-1695 LRQTEPKGSLTPDT
+1695 LRQTEPKGSLTSDPA
-1709 TDFVTSYSYDP
+1709 DFVTSYEYDP

-1734 ISYSYDNVGNVV
+1734 ISYEYDNVGNVV

-1754 KSTDPD
+1754 KSTDPA
-1760 DFTSKS
+1760 DFTTKS
-1766 TYDKAHRPKTATDAL
+1766 TYDQAHRPKTATDAA
-1781 GKSTSTEYDR
+1781 GKTTSKEYDR
-1791 DGNVISTT
+1791 DGNVVSAT
-1799 DADGNKTLVTLDERG
+1799 DADGNKTLITLDERG
-1814 KAIQVKA
+1814 KTVQVKA
-1821 PHTKDASGNVVY
+1821 PHTKDGAGNIVY

-1917 TVRND
+1917 AVRND

-1937 DPWDIAATYGYNDL
+1937 DPWDIVATYGYNDL

-1963 GSSSRTMAWNFF
+1963 GSSSRTMSWNFF

-2002 GDVDVAGT
+2002 GDVDVTGT
-2010 WALSSSGT
+2010 WAIASTGT

-2026 THAAATGSTDKYT
+2026 THAAATGSTDKHT
-2039 WKLNVPADGKYTV
+2039 WKLNVPSDGKYTV

-2057 AVAGAS
+2057 SVAGAS
-2063 TAAPYSVST
+2063 TAAPYAVST
-2072 GGAPVSKSVNQT
+2072 GSAPVSKPVNQT
-2084 TGAGTWVGL
+2084 TGAGTWVSL
-2093 GQYTFAEETTGS
+2093 GQYTFAEATTGS
-2105 VSLAP
+2105 VSLTP
-2110 ATTGTVAADAVK
+2110 ATTGTVVADAVK
-2122 VVRDNTGEADAEKKD
+2122 IVRDNTGETDAEKKD

-2162 YLVSYSGLNQVAK
+2162 YLVSYNGMNQVAK

-2195 GAPVTRSFDDAA
+2195 GAPVTRTFDDAA
-2207 NKDDQFS
+2207 DKDDQFS
-2214 SYTYDVRDLVDEV
+2214 SYTYDARDLVDQV
-2227 KNGKSST
+2227 KNGKSAT
-2234 DTAPKIAG
+2234 DASPKISG
-2242 YTHTARGETDV
+2242 YTYTARGETDV

-2259 NTVDSDYYLDGL
+2259 NTVDSDYSLDGL
-2271 VSSQIEKK
+2271 VASQIERK

-2290 EYSPNGDRIKDT
+2290 EYSANGDRIKDT
-2302 AKVQNADNHA
+2302 AKVQNADDHS
-2312 AYLENVFAYT
+2312 AYLDNVFAYT
-2322 FDPLDRIAKVEKKDA
+2322 YDPLDRIAKVEKKDA
-2337 AGATVLST
+2337 AGSTVLST

-2360 VAGQSTSYSYDRNRL
+2360 VKDVSTSFSYDRNRL
-2375 LTATTGGSTASY
+2375 LTATTAGSTAAY

-2413 DRIIKHR
+2413 DRIIKNR
-2420 QLQDDGTT
+2420 QLQDDGST
-2428 KTTDTSFDALDRTSS
+2428 KTTETSFDALDRTSS

-2478 PWGSRLSQVKFKT
+2478 PWGSRLSQVKFKA
-2491 DGTTEDSYYGYNPH
+2491 DGTSEDSYYGYNPH
-2505 SDVETLTSEG
+2505 TDVETLTTEG

-2533 RFTGADKP
+2533 RFTGVDKP

-2563 SSESYDMGFRDYS
+2563 GSESYDMGFRDYS
-2576 PGLNRFLTRDAYT
+2576 PGLNRFLTRDSYT
-2589 GATADLNLGT
+2589 GALADLNLGV

-2625 IEKASDRFEPH
+2625 IDENGEQITTRPPSVSETLPPPILPGTSDGPGTQKDLDRPYASEGVPWWEKIPGVASKDLGEQSKAAAVALAAKLRGFDQASAMLTHWLSNTGDPYELDVNQMLKEMPKFKKEIQFE
-2636 ETPTITSPTTTGGST
+2636 
-2651 TPVPNNVGQEINQS
+2651 
-2665 MGLPAGASPQQQAI
+2665 
-2679 MMAQMGINPTI
+2679 
-2690 VGFKLGAEEADR
+2690 
-2702 AGVDEAIE
+2702 
-2710 LFADLSGTTDAADC
+2710 
-2724 AYEHDARAC
+2724 
-2733 GMTGMMLFPFGKLGK
+2733 LGK
-2748 LAKALQA
+2748 LKG
-2755 LKYADEAA
+2755 KGNFDS
-2763 GAHRLIGANRA
+2763 GW
-2774 HIDPRKLTEYA
+2774 KLTDT
-2785 LNPNHPVGGNK
+2785 GNEDPDWYF
-2796 ARVFESALGFNRS
+2796 AVNNFQYR
-2809 NADDLMAQLR
+2809 
-2819 QGVME
+2819 
-2824 NTPIPGNVDK
+2824 
-2834 WGTRFTVDIPVT
+2834 VT
-2846 GPAGSGVVRTG
+2846 GRTGSDGKSQYWLQVYKRYNFGTEEEGRNDVFFPNKDLTLTRVHQPDWAHLHTVGLARDYDASGSGFF
-2857 WIYTPGSTTPSL
+2857 SE
-2869 NTLMVR
+2869 

>member
-1 MSRVRRVLVPLS
+1 M
-13 VTTALLLSGLQVQA
+13 
-27 FAVPAKPPKPSAA
+27 
-40 ADLQGWRSQSNQPNP
+40 
-55 ELNSVL
+55 
-61 PAGVASN
+61 
-68 EQAPSPVK
+68 
-76 RDGRR
+76 
-81 VKELTAR
+81 
-88 RTPTSKV
+88 
-95 FQLAD
+95 
-100 GRTEAELSSEPVNFQ
+100 
-115 AADGTLQ
+115 
-122 PIDTTVKASRAAGF
+122 
-136 GLANET
+136 
-142 NSFRSFFGNRADQ
+142 
-155 LVRFDLDGRGL
+155 
-166 TLGAPDGSKALS
+166 
-178 PKVSGD
+178 
-184 TVTYPDVFGDAD
+184 
-196 LVYQVG
+196 
-202 PDQLKES
+202 
-209 IVLASAPADPT
+209 
-220 YRFSLKLAGVKA
+220 
-232 AQQPDGSIVFSPQSG
+232 
-247 VGRPLFTMPRPFM
+247 
-260 TDARDDAASPYGKAF
+260 
-275 SDKVTQTVTQ
+275 
-285 RGANID
+285 
-291 ITVRADAGWLN
+291 
-302 SADRQFPVVIDPTI
+302 
-316 AVEPAPDQAQD
+316 
-327 AMVDSGAP
+327 
-335 TTNYGGITG
+335 
-344 LYAGT
+344 
-349 TASAKRRSL
+349 
-358 LKFDISSVPPGTTV
+358 
-372 DSAQLKLYF
+372 
-381 DQSFET
+381 
-387 NANAVQLEARLGA
+387 
-400 SAWTESTVNWNS
+400 
-412 TVNTTL
+412 
-418 GSLSYNM
+418 
-425 AYVDDSHTTKTSMVG
+425 
-440 AWLSGTSALADG
+440 
-452 GGYKYQND
+452 
-460 AATGSSFTWMPDV
+460 
-473 TETGSYDVYA
+473 
-483 GYLQGADRATNTPY
+483 
-497 SVLHGGGT
+497 
-505 SNYTVDQT
+505 
-513 QGTGNVLK
+513 
-521 ALGSLPFNV
+521 
-530 GGGYRITMGDVA
+530 
-542 GKVTTADTMRL
+542 
-553 IKRAYDTKDAGESSV
+553 
-568 WHAFSVRN
+568 
-576 AVQYWLDGNPN
+576 
-587 NGLVVK
+587 
-593 ATDETLGRGGPVYQ
+593 
-607 ASEYAYNGSDV
+607 
-618 HRHANRPKLVITY
+618 
-631 GRPGVTLSTP
+631 
-641 TTIAATGATLNWSA
+641 
-655 YADPSTST
+655 
-663 ADDIVEYQVHRS
+663 
-675 IFQNFTPTADT
+675 
-686 LVAPVATGTTTFV
+686 
-699 DTSAEPTPA
+699 
-708 DDTSDEGDG
+708 
-717 YYYQVAVKTK
+717 
-727 DGGLTPSATQL
+727 
-738 ARLPKAGQVVK
+738 
-749 YFQNATDST
+749 
-758 LSSVQFATN
+758 
-767 LDKIEG
+767 
-773 KAWLEV
+773 
-779 GNNATYGK
+779 
-787 TRAVVNFGTVSSS
+787 
-800 IPAGSTILD
+800 
-809 AKLGLWK
+809 
-816 AHYEGG
+816 
-822 AAQLN
+822 
-827 AHALNQTF
+827 
-835 TESSTTWQKI
+835 
-845 NSTTAWTTAGGSFG
+845 
-859 ASLDYVPSANM
+859 
-870 GPDPTWHWWQAKTA
+870 
-884 VQNWVNTPG
+884 
-893 SEHGF
+893 
-898 LVKQA
+898 
-903 TETTTGHGLFL
+903 
-914 SAEAAEP
+914 
-921 LLRPLLKVT
+921 
-930 YLTKTPESAYHAPK
+930 
-944 TPQRQQP
+944 
-951 AAQYPVDVTVTNT
+951 
-964 QAFALKSSDYALS
+964 
-977 YHWTLPDGTEVTSAA
+977 
-992 NRLDTALPADL
+992 
-1003 APGAA
+1003 
-1008 VKVSAQVKS
+1008 
-1017 PVAGDPSNKR
+1017 
-1027 EDFVLEWDLR
+1027 
-1037 NKVTGAW
+1037 
-1044 LSKTTGGV
+1044 
-1052 GTLDQN
+1052 
-1058 AAVEDPTSD
+1058 
-1067 QLGLEKFYQ
+1067 
-1076 YAGKNTGAGSS
+1076 
-1087 AMVNL
+1087 
-1092 ATGNVAFGYNALSN
+1092 
-1106 PSRGAS
+1106 
-1112 TFVRMTYNSLD
+1112 
-1123 TSASSMGFGWS
+1123 
-1134 LSTSTLN
+1134 
-1141 RLGSALDFHPRGQ
+1141 
-1154 KWPTDITLTDGD
+1154 
-1166 GTSHTFALN
+1166 
-1175 KHGTTDETK
+1175 
-1184 WDYDHPKGVHLYLQ
+1184 HLYLQ
-1198 KVADPPDNKTSVNR
+1198 KIADPPDNKTSVNR
-1212 AWVLTRPDRTQFFFD
+1212 AWSLTRPDRTQFFFD

-1252 ANKPVKFLDYITD
+1252 ANKPVKFLDYIAD
-1265 AAGRRTLT
+1265 AAGRRTLS

-1287 DAGVKAAATNLTNP
+1287 DAGVKTAATNLTNP

-1334 AGTTAAKTFKFV
+1334 AGSTAAKTFKFV

-1573 TGYPTKITDPL
+1573 TGYPTKITDAL

-1734 ISYSYDNVGNVV
+1734 ISYSYDEVGNVV

-1760 DFTSKS
+1760 DYTSKS

-1791 DGNVISTT
+1791 DGNVVSTT

-1850 SPRGVETTDDPDDF
+1850 TPRGVETTDDPDDF

-1937 DPWDIAATYGYNDL
+1937 DPWEIAATYGYNDL

-2010 WALSSSGT
+2010 WALSSTGT

-2026 THAAATGSTDKYT
+2026 THAAATGSTDKHT

-2057 AVAGAS
+2057 AVTGAS

-2072 GGAPVSKSVNQT
+2072 GGAPVSKPVNQT
-2084 TGAGTWVGL
+2084 TGAGTWVSL
-2093 GQYTFAEETTGS
+2093 GQYTFAEATTGS
-2105 VSLAP
+2105 VSLTP
-2110 ATTGTVAADAVK
+2110 ATTGTVVADAVK
-2122 VVRDNTGEADAEKKD
+2122 VVRDNTGETDAEKKD

-2162 YLVSYSGLNQVAK
+2162 YLVSYNGLNQVAK

-2207 NKDDQFS
+2207 DKDDQFS
-2214 SYTYDVRDLVDEV
+2214 SYTYDARDLVDEV
-2227 KNGKSST
+2227 KNGKSAT
-2234 DTAPKIAG
+2234 DTAPKISG
-2242 YTHTARGETDV
+2242 YTYTARGETDV

-2271 VSSQIEKK
+2271 VSAQIEKK

-2345 ESYTHD
+2345 ETYNHD
-2351 PAGNVVAQT
+2351 AAGNVISQVVKNAAT
-2360 VAGQSTSYSYDRNRL
+2360 TFTYDRNRL
-2375 LTATTGGSTASY
+2375 LTATSDGTAASY

-2394 LSQVSAGGK
+2394 LSQVSSAGK

-2420 QLQDDGTT
+2420 KLQDDGTT
-2428 KTTDTSFDALDRTSS
+2428 KTTETSFDALDRTSS

-2450 TNYSYL
+2450 TSFSYL
-2456 GLSGEVLSEEVAGQ
+2456 GLSGEVLSEEVAGK

-2478 PWGSRLSQVKFKT
+2478 AWGSRLSQVKFKA
-2491 DGTTEDSYYGYNPH
+2491 DGTSEDSYYGYNPH
-2505 SDVETLTSEG
+2505 SDVETLTTEG

-2533 RFTGADKP
+2533 RFTGVDKP

-2576 PGLNRFLTRDAYT
+2576 PGLNRFLTRDAYS
-2589 GATADLNLGT
+2589 GALGDLNLST
-2599 DPWTSNRYAFA
+2599 DPWNGNRYAFA
-2610 GGNPITGVEIDGHYA
+2610 GGNPISRVEVDGHINESLSAGGGGDLSVVPVEDRIGNRDVAAEDKATYEKAFQAVKSRQVGQGPEYA
-2625 IEKASDRFEPH
+2625 IGCNDGYTHVGSSGGDHLCGASD
-2636 ETPTITSPTTTGGST
+2636 
-2651 TPVPNNVGQEINQS
+2651 
-2665 MGLPAGASPQQQAI
+2665 
-2679 MMAQMGINPTI
+2679 
-2690 VGFKLGAEEADR
+2690 
-2702 AGVDEAIE
+2702 
-2710 LFADLSGTTDAADC
+2710 
-2724 AYEHDARAC
+2724 
-2733 GMTGMMLFPFGKLGK
+2733 
-2748 LAKALQA
+2748 
-2755 LKYADEAA
+2755 
-2763 GAHRLIGANRA
+2763 
-2774 HIDPRKLTEYA
+2774 
-2785 LNPNHPVGGNK
+2785 
-2796 ARVFESALGFNRS
+2796 VFFSKQF
-2809 NADDLMAQLR
+2809 ADDLCQ
-2819 QGVME
+2819 QSGI
-2824 NTPIPGNVDK
+2824 TCGPYSPGKIPGLELGSDGGGVRIGGGPETVPGGIGKRADGGACSFSGETLVEMADGSRK
-2834 WGTRFTVDIPVT
+2834 PISQVEEGDEVLATDPETGERGPRLVTRQWVHADTVLELETDSGTLTTTEDHPFWNATDGRFQRADQLDPGDQLLTADGQKVRVKGIRHASQRVAPAYNLTVDDIHTYYVLAGDAPVLVHNARCPHSNDIGAVAQQRAEDILGKQYPGNKMHSQFEIWT
-2846 GPAGSGVVRTG
+2846 PHGVRRVDIAGENDRGGFDLYEIKGNGSNYPSRERKKDAWIEENLG
-2857 WIYTPGSTTPSL
+2857 WKTQVWRFDVNCQCYS
-2869 NTLMVR
+2869 